1 MSADIVTWQLRE
13 RKSMNVRSQKSM
25 IKWLLRNYR
34 IRKNKEK
41 VKLRKL
47 SGKGKKREKD
57 TGRF

>member
-1 MSADIVTWQLRE
+1 MTWQLRE